1 MKIYLQLSKPF
12 LLLSFVFCGWNGL
25 MAQEANIYTNTIFA
39 KNIKS
44 LKMYPL
50 SWEIS
55 DPVIELNSGNRLEMR
70 FDWMDTQSESIQYK
84 VIHCDRNWLE
94 SDLLPSQYLKGF
106 QEGYIEEMDFS
117 FNTWVPFVSYALQ
130 LPNRDMQFKISG
142 NYVLMAFLRD
152 AADTPLFTY
161 RFIVTESDFNSTS
174 VVKRSDLVHERNRLQ
189 EVDCTLLVDS
199 RLLNPLLTVQ
209 AKILQNFRWDNA
221 SKLISAKFLRGSE
234 LIFDYTNENSFE
246 AGNEYRLI
254 NMKSNQ
260 YFSSNV
266 AGFDDSKDTLRLIM
280 APEINREKLGYS
292 FTQDI
297 NGKYLIKN
305 DDGTRSYTD
314 ADYLWVDFTLPFPEG
329 PIALGNFYLNGDFAL
344 SPYSEDYRMNYN
356 YATKSYEK
364 RLLLKQGYYNYQ
376 ILLLQDGYKHGTPD
390 YIEGSYYETENN
402 YTIIYYYKD
411 QRLNADRVIAVQ
423 KNNSTNG
430 F

>member
-1 MKIYLQLSKPF
+1 MKPHLQPSK
-12 LLLSFVFCGWNGL
+12 LIVLLSFIFSGWITID
-25 MAQEANIYTNTIFA
+25 AQEANVYTNTIFA

-44 LKMYPL
+44 LKMYPAG
-50 SWEIS
+50 WEIS
-55 DPVIELNSGNRLEMR
+55 DPVIELNSGASLEMR
-70 FDWMDTQSESIQYK
+70 FDWMDTQAESIQYK

-94 SDLLPSQYLKGF
+94 SDLLTNQYLNGF
-106 QEGYIEEMDFS
+106 QEGYIEEMNFS

-130 LPNRDMQFKISG
+130 LPNKEMQFKISG

-152 AADTPLFTY
+152 DANTPLFTY
-161 RFIVTESDFNSTS
+161 RFIVTETDFISTS
-174 VVKRSDLVHERNRLQ
+174 VVKRSDLVHERNRLH
-189 EVDCTLLVDS
+189 EVDCNLLVDN

-209 AKILQNFRWDNA
+209 AKILQNFRWDN
-221 SKLISAKFLRGSE
+221 SSPLISAKFLRGNE
-234 LIFDYTNENSFE
+234 LIFDYTKENSFE

-266 AGFDDSKDTLRLIM
+266 VKFDDSADTLRLVM

-292 FTQDI
+292 YTQDI

-305 DDGTRSYTD
+305 DDGLRDYTD

-329 PIALGNFYLNGDFAL
+329 PLALGNIYINGDFAL
-344 SPYSEDYRMNYN
+344 NPYSENYRMNYN

-364 RLLLKQGYYNYQ
+364 RILLKQGYYNYQ
-376 ILLLQDGYKHGTPD
+376 FLLLQDGYKHGTPD

-402 YTIIYYYKD
+402 YTIIYYYRD
-411 QRLNADRVIAVQ
+411 QRLNADRVIGLQ